1 MSTDGDTQTATVPVE
16 PAADNKGLD
25 TPRNPGIALWVTKLF
40 ELIGVLNKGSSR
52 SPATP
57 KTGDAAATAGVS
69 SNALNVTRV
78 GGFAAF
84 IASAGA
90 AALAIFNVNSTTTRA
105 SIVVA
110 AYASVGAIVAAA
122 LLTAA
127 IIISADIRARV
138 ATNPPPS
145 PSPSPSGAA
154 ASKALAKA
162 ASTDAAT
169 FGDAWYRALSMLHDA
184 VDRLDRA
191 PDSTSSEVVDA
202 ATTAW
207 LDAAASTGKTQ
218 SLKPADDDQITLQ
231 ARLSTGQ
238 SSVITLLKNYADS
251 GDVTTKAAA
260 ITRVRSVLDSLD
272 HSLPW
277 PDK

>member
-1 MSTDGDTQTATVPVE
+1 MSDDGEDGTVAE
-16 PAADNKGLD
+16 PADSANDGKGLD
-25 TPRNPGIALWVTKLF
+25 TPRNPGIATMVTKFF
-40 ELIGVLNKGSSR
+40 ELIGILNKGSSR

-69 SNALNVTRV
+69 SNSLNVTRV

-110 AYASVGAIVAAA
+110 AYASVGAIVSAA

-145 PSPSPSGAA
+145 PSPSPSGPA
-154 ASKALAKA
+154 ASKALAKTA
-162 ASTDAAT
+162 ATDAAT
-169 FGDAWYRALSMLHDA
+169 FSDAWYRALSMLHDA
-184 VDRLDRA
+184 VDRLDRS
-191 PDSTSSEVVDA
+191 PDSTSSEVVEA

-218 SLKPADDDQITLQ
+218 SLKPADDDQVTLQ

-238 SSVITLLKNYADS
+238 SSVVSLFKNYADS
-251 GDVTTKAAA
+251 GDATKKAAA
-260 ITRVRSVLDSLD
+260 ITRIRSVLDSLD
-272 HSLPW
+272 QSLPW